1 MAHQLNWPSIKYFL
15 KDYLLALVYEDYKRW
30 PYCCQGF
37 LKKES
42 YSDFFSG
49 FKTILTKGYVPYEIS
64 DLCDHLAPLI
74 LPRLQRFR
82 KVVYSHPADMTFEE
96 WEEKLDKMLF
106 SFQFVVDRRGDDVG
120 ADDES
125 TATHS
130 QVEEGFQLFGAYF
143 RHLWL

>member
-1 MAHQLNWPSIKYFL
+1 
-15 KDYLLALVYEDYKRW
+15 
-30 PYCCQGF
+30 
-37 LKKES
+37 
-42 YSDFFSG
+42 
-49 FKTILTKGYVPYEIS
+49 VPYEIS